1 MARTAVLTK
10 EQILESSFNIVNDMG
25 LDKVTVR
32 EIAKNLNTSTAP
44 IYTQYKNMDELKE
57 DLSNYVDNKLL
68 AYLKG
73 SYSGSSFYN
82 IGAGLLSFAYENQ
95 NVFRTYYL
103 DRNTL
108 QSYITNNS
116 SQFVEQMKED
126 LFLNILDQDRLEM
139 LIDDMWIY
147 TFGLATI
154 ICTDKNKK
162 ELSNYLDKLEKT
174 GERLIIYHFFST
186 GKIEKAFSLMKNRK

>member
-10 EQILESSFNIVNDMG
+10 KQILESSFNIVNDMG

-68 AYLKG
+68 TYLKG